1 MFQAECHCGN
11 VTISAIELPLSVT
24 SCNCS
29 ICHRLGA
36 IWAYYDLTDVEIQT
50 QEYPVIIYS
59 WGEKS
64 IEYHHCSKC
73 GCSTHYTAT
82 ESNGSDLIAINIRMA
97 PATVTDSIPVR
108 YFDGAVTWQ
117 YVDE

>member
-1 MFQAECHCGN
+1 M
-11 VTISAIELPLSVT
+11 SAIELPLSVT

-36 IWAYYDLTDVEIQT
+36 VWAYYDAEDVEIQT
-50 QEYPVIIYS
+50 QGSPMIIYS

-64 IEYHHCSKC
+64 IEFHHCGKC

-82 ESNGSDLIAINIRMA
+82 ESKGSDLIAINIRMA
-97 PATVTDSIPVR
+97 PASVTSSIPVR
-108 YFDGAVTWQ
+108 HFDGAVTWK

>member
-1 MFQAECHCGN
+1 M
-11 VTISAIELPLSVT
+11 
-24 SCNCS
+24 
-29 ICHRLGA
+29 
-36 IWAYYDLTDVEIQT
+36 
-50 QEYPVIIYS
+50 IIYS

-82 ESNGSDLIAINIRMA
+82 EANGSDLVAINIRMA
-97 PATVTDSIPVR
+97 TPAVTDSIPVR

-117 YVDE
+117 YIDE